1 MPNGYGEPVAD
12 MVAESL
18 IVAAKLMVWDVHD
31 ALGAKLLGTPATPL
45 LQHQAQQIADSV
57 VASWKR
63 YAKQLDRDDFKVAV
77 TQEAHDALAIKPS
90 DVLAD
95 ALLGRSVPPYI
106 RNRSQRC
113 EAAGLTRPS
122 TCPVPPSGPGACRQG
137 KWRGQ
142 CPRRRESFSATNCQ
156 FGS

>member
-12 MVAESL
+12 MVAEGL
-18 IVAAKLMVWDVHD
+18 MVAATLMVWDVYD
-31 ALGAKLLGTPATPL
+31 ALCAKLLGTPPL

-63 YAKQLDRDDFKVAV
+63 YAKQLDRDDFRVAV

-106 RNRSQRC
+106 PQSKP
-113 EAAGLTRPS
+113 AL
-122 TCPVPPSGPGACRQG
+122 
-137 KWRGQ
+137 
-142 CPRRRESFSATNCQ
+142 
-156 FGS
+156 